1 MSRKCQNP
9 KGLAVDAASFGS
21 TEIGPEASTAT
32 AEGEDTMERIA
43 LLQNMPDLAG
53 DFVAHPKEGEASMR
67 TSQSS
72 QSLMP
77 LGKNAKPTTK
87 LGKIL
92 VVDDEE
98 VLRMILNLVLSDAG
112 FDVTEASNGL
122 EGLQLLSREY
132 FDLVV
137 TDVDM
142 PIKDGLA
149 MILEARTI
157 APEVK
162 FIVYSGSDC
171 QTLEQAKARSAGSI
185 LKVLAKPMP
194 APAIVAAIKDALCA
208 CERNCRAE
216 EEHETQSQHAL
227 TEVNP
232 LFAAVFYPFEQQ
244 NNAQAAYF
252 NCERIEP
259 PASRNSCWRLHP
271 SWALART

>member
-1 MSRKCQNP
+1 MSRKCRNP
-9 KGLAVDAASFGS
+9 KGLAVDAASFGT
-21 TEIGPEASTAT
+21 TEIGPEASKAT
-32 AEGEDTMERIA
+32 AEGEDTMDRIA

-53 DFVAHPKEGEASMR
+53 DFIAHPKEGEASMR

-72 QSLMP
+72 QSPMP

-142 PIKDGLA
+142 PIKDGLT
-149 MILEARTI
+149 MISEARTI

-171 QTLEQAKARSAGSI
+171 QAMEQAKALCAGSI
-185 LKVLAKPMP
+185 LKVLTKPMP
-194 APAIVAAIKDALCA
+194 APALVAAIKDALHTCG
-208 CERNCRAE
+208 RDCRAE
-216 EEHETQSQHAL
+216 AGHGTQSRHACADA
-227 TEVNP
+227 NP
-232 LFAAVFYPFEQQ
+232 LFAAVLDHFDRQG
-244 NNAQAAYF
+244 AQAAYF